1 MKHQLME
8 LPFNLQALEPYISKE
23 TLQYHHG
30 KHHATYV
37 NNLNNLIEN
46 TKYETMSLEE
56 IIKTSKGGI
65 FNNAAQVYNHNVY
78 FQGMCSKNTEPSE
91 ALRKKIEEE
100 FGSIDAFKQ
109 AFLNAA
115 VTLFGSGWVW
125 LSVTPSGNLLIEQM
139 SNADNPLLGENT
151 PLMTCDVWEHA
162 YYIGYRNAR
171 ATYLENWWELINWDF
186 VSTNYKNILST

>member
-46 TKYETMSLEE
+46 TKYEAMSLEE

-91 ALRKKIEEE
+91 ELRKKIEEE
-100 FGSIDAFKQ
+100 FGSMDAFKQ

-125 LSVTPSGNLLIEQM
+125 LSVTPLGSLIIEQM
-139 SNADNPLLGENT
+139 SNANNPLLGKNT

-171 ATYLENWWELINWDF
+171 ATYLENWWELINWNF
-186 VSTNYKNILST
+186 VSANYKNV

>member
-46 TKYETMSLEE
+46 TQYETMSLEE
-56 IIKTSKGGI
+56 IIKNADGGI

-78 FQGMCSKNTEPSE
+78 FKGMCSKNTEPSE
-91 ALRKKIEEE
+91 ELQKKIEEE
-100 FGSIDAFKQ
+100 FESMATFKE

-115 VTLFGSGWVW
+115 ATLFGSGWVW
-125 LSVTPSGNLLIEQM
+125 LSVTPSGSLVIEQM

-162 YYIGYRNAR
+162 YYIGYRNLR
-171 ATYLENWWELINWDF
+171 QTYLKNWWELINWDF
-186 VSTNYKNILST
+186 VSDNYRNI

>member
-8 LPFNLQALEPYISKE
+8 LPFHLQALEPYISKE

-30 KHHATYV
+30 KHHAAYV
-37 NNLNNLIEN
+37 HNLNNLIEN

-56 IIKTSKGGI
+56 IIKSSDGAI
-65 FNNAAQVYNHNVY
+65 FNNAAQVYNHDFY
-78 FQGMCSKNTEPSE
+78 FKGLCSKSSE
-91 ALRKKIEEE
+91 VSVELHQKVEEG
-100 FGSIDAFKQ
+100 FGSMDAFRE

-115 VTLFGSGWVW
+115 TTLFGSGWVW
-125 LSVTPSGNLLIEQM
+125 LSVTPSGDLIIEQM
-139 SNADNPLLGENT
+139 SNAHNPLQGENT

-171 ATYLENWWELINWDF
+171 ATYLDNWWELINWNF
-186 VSTNYKNILST
+186 VSNNYKKAQLR

>member
-1 MKHQLME
+1 ME

-46 TKYETMSLEE
+46 TKYEAMSLEE

-91 ALRKKIEEE
+91 ELRKKIEEE
-100 FGSIDAFKQ
+100 FGSMDAFKQ

-125 LSVTPSGNLLIEQM
+125 LSVTPLGSLIIEQM
-139 SNADNPLLGENT
+139 SNANNPLLGKNT

-171 ATYLENWWELINWDF
+171 ATYLENWWELINWNF
-186 VSTNYKNILST
+186 VSANYKNV